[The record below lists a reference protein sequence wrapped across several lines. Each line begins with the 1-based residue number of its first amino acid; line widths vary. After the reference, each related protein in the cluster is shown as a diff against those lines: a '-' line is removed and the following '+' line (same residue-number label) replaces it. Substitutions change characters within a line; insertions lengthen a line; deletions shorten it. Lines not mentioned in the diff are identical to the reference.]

1 MPRTHRFPTPVLA
14 AIAGLLI
21 AVAAAAQ
28 SFAPVA
34 QVNDDVVTAW
44 ELQQRQRMLSVLRAP
59 PEVQAGALDSLI
71 NERLQLQAAESLG
84 VEVREEEIAAGIE
97 EFASRGDLTAER
109 FLELIGNEGVDRTTI
124 RDFVVAGLAWRSAV
138 QARFGAQVDITEDEI
153 AREREAVGPT
163 DGPRVLLSEI
173 ILPARNE
180 IEELDSRA
188 LAEEIR
194 GLRSFDAF
202 SAAAREHSMSDSAD
216 EGGRIDWIPLVELQ
230 GPVAA
235 TVEGL
240 QPGQVT
246 PVIEVPE
253 GLALFQL
260 RGRSQTPLAPGEVV
274 MDYAQVL
281 IPGGR
286 SDRALR
292 RAAAIE
298 AESDTCDDLYG
309 TARGAQVMREERPR
323 AQIPGDV
330 RAELERLDRNEISTR
345 LTRGDALVLLML
357 CERGVSGSLAIED
370 TAASARLRNEELA
383 GLADIWLAELR
394 ADAFIRTGG
403 E

>member
-1 MPRTHRFPTPVLA
+1 MQTLRRALTPALA
-14 AIAGLLI
+14 ASIGLVI
-21 AVAAAAQ
+21 AVAAAGQ

-34 QVNDDVVTAW
+34 QVNDGVVTAW
-44 ELQQRQRMLSVLRAP
+44 ELQQRQRMLGVLRAP

-71 NERLQLQAAESLG
+71 NERLQLQAAETLG
-84 VEVREEEIAAGIE
+84 VEVSEEEIDAGIQ
-97 EFASRGDLTAER
+97 EFAGRGDLTAER

-124 RDFVVAGLAWRSAV
+124 RDFVVAGLAWRAAV
-138 QARFGAQVDITEDEI
+138 QARFGAQVNITEDEV

-202 SAAAREHSMSDSAD
+202 SAIAREHSTADSAE
-216 EGGRIDWIPLVELQ
+216 EGGRIDWIPLAELQ

-235 TVEGL
+235 TVGGL

-246 PVIEVPE
+246 PVIDVPD

-260 RGRSQTPLAPGEVV
+260 RGRSQTALAPGEVV

-286 SDRALR
+286 TDRALR
-292 RAAAIE
+292 TVAAIE

-309 TARGAQVMREERPR
+309 NARSGQVVREERPL
-323 AQIPGDV
+323 AQIPGDI
-330 RAELERLDRNEISTR
+330 RAELERLDRNETSTR
-345 LTRGDALVLLML
+345 LARGDALVLLML

-370 TAASARLRNEELA
+370 TAAAARLRNEELA